1 MADDQKINLRCV
13 LISSKEGVPIR
24 QLMRDYRQLV
34 SADLDLQG
42 YPNLTAYLR
51 SIPEI
56 VRLSNENGEVVCHGV
71 ASERS
76 SHIEALISKQR
87 SKKKKRPSARGGRG
101 GRGNSLLGSGSSASL
116 RGRSSMSSASSFS
129 SLSSA
134 SAFSAGAS
142 AYRGRPS
149 ADRGAIRGQ
158 RPSYPARGRGT
169 ARGGGRRPLQEQQI
183 YLPPSMRTA
192 NSAGSNGGGDGRGG
206 SRGSGGD
213 GFNSRGAGG
222 GSDRKSFGFAA
233 NPRAAQSSL
242 LSSSSMQAEQRPQVQ
257 SRLAPSPPRSRQP
270 SEAFREPLSQRTQNL
285 TISSVQPKQPA
296 PDPADYADLL
306 AAARSIIQPRGTER
320 SYFWR
325 QAAEQ
330 SGAALPAQCDTLEAS
345 LVAEGALRVEDVLG
359 RMMYYPGDPVGL
371 DDSILIRRLRPLKR
385 LQ

>member
-149 ADRGAIRGQ
+149 ADRA
-158 RPSYPARGRGT
+158 PFA
-169 ARGGGRRPLQEQQI
+169 ARGGLIQRVAGAQPAAAAGGRCKSSRSTCHQACGQPIVLAATGEEMEEAAAEAAAVTALIAEALAAVAIEKASASPLILELPSRACCRHRRCRPSSALKSSPVWRRRRP
-183 YLPPSMRTA
+183 
-192 NSAGSNGGGDGRGG
+192 GRDNRRRH
-206 SRGSGGD
+206 S
-213 GFNSRGAGG
+213 
-222 GSDRKSFGFAA
+222 
-233 NPRAAQSSL
+233 
-242 LSSSSMQAEQRPQVQ
+242 
-257 SRLAPSPPRSRQP
+257 RSR
-270 SEAFREPLSQRTQNL
+270 
-285 TISSVQPKQPA
+285 
-296 PDPADYADLL
+296 
-306 AAARSIIQPRGTER
+306 
-320 SYFWR
+320 
-325 QAAEQ
+325 
-330 SGAALPAQCDTLEAS
+330 
-345 LVAEGALRVEDVLG
+345 
-359 RMMYYPGDPVGL
+359 
-371 DDSILIRRLRPLKR
+371 
-385 LQ
+385 